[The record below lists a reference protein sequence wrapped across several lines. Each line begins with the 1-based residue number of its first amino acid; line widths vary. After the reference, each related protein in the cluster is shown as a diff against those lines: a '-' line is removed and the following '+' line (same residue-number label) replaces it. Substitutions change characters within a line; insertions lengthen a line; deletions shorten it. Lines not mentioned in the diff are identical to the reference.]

1 MTSFRLQDPVWL
13 LLLIP
18 LFLFVVLAV
27 RRQRRSAVLYS
38 SVQVLKTLPR
48 SMALRL
54 KRVLPWMRFL
64 GLALVIAALARP
76 QQGRDEFRVRTEGVA
91 MEMVLDWSTSMVAAD
106 FFIGEKPAT
115 RLEAVKQVFHD
126 FVAGKGDL
134 PGRPDDLIGLVV
146 FGGYPISKCP
156 LTLDHGALLQ
166 ILDSVNIPDPV
177 IDDFGRITVDRLLP
191 EEGATAIG
199 DAVALSVKRLKDA
212 KAKSKVLILLS
223 DGENTAG
230 VIEPVEA
237 AKAAKEFGVKIYA
250 IGVGTDDREISV
262 RVKDSYGRTR
272 YQTLPTAQGFRHD
285 KEALTSLAEVT
296 GGRYFHAEDTG
307 ALTEV
312 YAEIDRLEKTET
324 EGRLYTE
331 YREFFQYALFPGLAL
346 VLLELLLVSTR
357 FRSLP

>member
-18 LFLFVVLAV
+18 LFLGVLLAI

-38 SVQVLKTLPR
+38 SVQVLKTLPK

-54 KRVLPWMRFL
+54 KRVLPWVRFL
-64 GLALVIAALARP
+64 GLALVVAALARP

-91 MEMVLDWSTSMVAAD
+91 MEMVLDWSTSMVATD
-106 FFIGEKPAT
+106 FNIDEKPAT
-115 RLEAVKQVFHD
+115 RLEAVKKVFHD
-126 FVAGKGDL
+126 FVAGTDDL

-166 ILDSVNIPDPV
+166 ILDSVTIPDPV
-177 IDDFGRITVDRLLP
+177 MDEYGRVTVDRLLP

-223 DGENTAG
+223 DGKNTAG
-230 VIEPVEA
+230 VIQPEEA

-250 IGVGTDDREISV
+250 IGVGTKDRMIQI
-262 RVKDSYGRTR
+262 RLKDSFGRTK
-272 YQTLPTAQGFRHD
+272 YQDYPAEGFQHD
-285 KEALTSLAEVT
+285 EEALRKLAEET
-296 GGRYFHAEDTG
+296 EGRYFHAEDTG